1 MSDFP
6 VKAPDRTNA
15 VAVVV
20 IGLATTA
27 VLWAFVVYLQS
38 YFENTHG
45 ELAAKRA
52 SIGRSAMVRD
62 LKAEQR
68 ADLVKTAY
76 ADAAKGTLKRLNLEH
91 AKNLVVRDSK
101 SSGSLI
107 PSLGILNCPTIPA
120 AAGRPAD
127 DSAINPCA
135 PAPAPAAPA
144 PDAESCD
151 EAYCLANPDKPC
163 CDPSA
168 ASGLTPTVAGPE
180 AVPAPAPAQ

>member
-6 VKAPDRTNA
+6 EKAPDKTNA

-45 ELAAKRA
+45 EIAARRAAK
-52 SIGRSAMVRD
+52 GRSAMVRD

-76 ADAAKGTLKRLNLEH
+76 ADASKGTLKRLNIEH
-91 AKNLVVRDSK
+91 AKSLVVRDAK
-101 SSGSLI
+101 TGGSLI
-107 PSLGILNCPTIPA
+107 PSLGALDVPTIPA

-127 DSAINPCA
+127 DATIEPPAPEPAKPTCDEASCLLDPTNPCCEALKSDGAPLEDPASAAA
-135 PAPAPAAPA
+135 PAPAPA
-144 PDAESCD
+144 
-151 EAYCLANPDKPC
+151 
-163 CDPSA
+163 
-168 ASGLTPTVAGPE
+168 TPTP
-180 AVPAPAPAQ
+180 